1 MRCRWR
7 RSLTDTAVWRFDNTL
22 VRQLDGFFA
31 PWQADPAKA
40 PRMVLFNDTLAAQL
54 GLPGRAAGDDTLA
67 GWLSGR
73 DPVPG
78 SEPAALVY
86 AGHQFGHF
94 NPQMGDGRALLL
106 GEVVAS
112 DGARFDLQFKGS
124 GTTPYSR
131 GGDGKSTLAA
141 ALREYLMSEAVA
153 ALGVP
158 TTRSLAVVTTGEGVW
173 REEPHHGAVLTRV
186 AASHLRIG
194 TFEWAAA
201 HKGRAAVELL
211 ADYAL
216 QRHYPALTGAAN
228 RPLALL
234 EAVAD
239 AQARLVARWMALGFV
254 HGVMNTDNVTISGET
269 IDYGPCAF
277 LDAYTA
283 AQVFSS
289 IDHHGRYAFGQ
300 QPAVA
305 HWNLY
310 RLAGALIEAIAAVDE
325 GDTEAARVLLEKWPQ
340 RYEAYWLAELR
351 AKLGLGDA
359 REDDFALAQDLFAAL
374 EGQQAD
380 FTGLFR
386 ALGASLEHGYGV
398 IADEL
403 TDRDALRPWFER
415 WQTRLTEEPGDAATR
430 RAAMDAAN
438 PLYVARNH
446 LTDAALAAAGAGD
459 LVPLEALLDAVS
471 RPFAR
476 RDGLEQFERGAPT
489 GSPRFVTY
497 CGT

>member
-1 MRCRWR
+1 M
-7 RSLTDTAVWRFDNTL
+7 AAWRFDNTL
-22 VRQLDGFFA
+22 VRRLDGFFA
-31 PWQADPAKA
+31 PWQAHGAKA
-40 PRMVLFNDTLAAQL
+40 PRLVLFNDALAAAL
-54 GLPGRAAGDDTLA
+54 GLPGRAASDETLA

-73 DPVPG
+73 DEVPG

-106 GEVVAS
+106 GEIIAP
-112 DGARFDLQFKGS
+112 DGGRFDLQFKGS

-141 ALREYLMSEAVA
+141 ALREYLMSEAMA

-173 REEPHHGAVLTRV
+173 REAPHHGAVLTRV

-201 HKGRAAVELL
+201 HKGREAVEQL

-216 QRHYPALTGAAN
+216 ERHYPALTGAAS

-277 LDAYTA
+277 LDAYSA

-289 IDHHGRYAFGQ
+289 IDAHGRYAFGQ

-305 HWNLY
+305 RWNLY
-310 RLAGALIEAIAAVDE
+310 RLAGTLIEAIAAVDAA
-325 GDTEAARVLLEKWPQ
+325 DTEAARVLLETWPQ
-340 RYEAYWLAELR
+340 RYEGYWLAELR
-351 AKLGLGDA
+351 AKLGFVDA
-359 REDDFALAQDLFAAL
+359 RDDDLALAQDLFAAL

-380 FTGLFR
+380 FTALFR
-386 ALGASLEHGYGV
+386 ALGASLEHGYAV
-398 IADEL
+398 VADEL
-403 TDRDALRPWFER
+403 TDRDSLKPWFDR
-415 WQTRLTEEPGDAATR
+415 WQVRLAREPRDAAAR
-430 RAAMDAAN
+430 RAAMDAVN
-438 PLYVARNH
+438 PLYIARNY
-446 LTDAALAAAGAGD
+446 LTDAALVAAGAGD
-459 LVPLEALLDAVS
+459 MAPLTVLLDAVS
-471 RPFAR
+471 RPFER
-476 RDGLEQFERGAPT
+476 RAGLEPFERGAPA